1 MTDDVLCC
9 ICKGRHDYIV
19 NGQEH
24 PKFNFLSEP
33 LNHPNEFLLCAH
45 CDNGGHSSCL
55 YGDIR
60 RGYFDTYL
68 CREHAK
74 LHVVKSVGDSVTH
87 VYYKD
92 DLVWVISEIDSA
104 ICWVKAQ
111 IFDFTCP
118 SGGDVCAYVRKVGG
132 HMCALG
138 DRNQVLIVKFCE
150 LRPRDSEG
158 CAPSYDMVN
167 RQFQDL
173 SVLVVSRSED
183 SVQCI
188 YPCDPACLSEFMSDW
203 VRTHSAQ
210 RCNDGGLG
218 VCKPKKP
225 KSRRR
230 VAKDKEDGTAPHRTG
245 SVPEVEVPVQEA
257 AELVQA
263 KKSQSRR
270 RAPKAQS
277 GGSASQVAGSVPTV
291 EVPVPDAAEL
301 VQARRNF
308 RAILETNA
316 QNAFK
321 NQRGNTS
328 SRKLE
333 ASPKDEVVLT
343 GTMASHFSSLKP
355 QIFVRTGVKNR
366 SSRTKGPHK
375 PADDH
380 SAPSSPSVLSS
391 TSTPQ
396 KPKSRRHARV
406 SSSIE
411 DVSPFIEREAV
422 EDYAAKCDEED
433 TWLSETCVVPTEQ
446 GQSPRPSSSGRVRSP
461 VQSST
466 PEAKAPL
473 RDGAGTKSAA
483 VNNSPATGSKR
494 LRLKHAGS
502 SAERNALAGG
512 TVDGNTNG
520 DSKQLYAATD
530 AGVKYSIDGDPQ
542 FVMAEDAAARAQFCM
557 AEDKEFRKAEA
568 AAARLPLEVTASLEE
583 SAGQQPSAGLEFCSK
598 LPVRATAVRNAVADL
613 NVSQYALANVV
624 VRCHLLLFRENLSV
638 FFADA
643 KRQTHKQRRW
653 QHGLRSQACNSF
665 CLGGRGRLPS
675 CWPFGG

>member
-1 MTDDVLCC
+1 MVIL
-9 ICKGRHDYIV
+9 HV
-19 NGQEH
+19 
-24 PKFNFLSEP
+24 
-33 LNHPNEFLLCAH
+33 
-45 CDNGGHSSCL
+45 CL
-55 YGDIR
+55 VTFC

-111 IFDFTCP
+111 IFDFTRP

-173 SVLVVSRSED
+173 SVLVASRSED

-257 AELVQA
+257 AELVPA

-291 EVPVPDAAEL
+291 EVSVPDAIEL

-328 SRKLE
+328 SRKSV
-333 ASPKDEVVLT
+333 ASPTDEVVST

-355 QIFVRTGVKNR
+355 QMYVKTGVKDC
-366 SSRTKGPHK
+366 SSRTKGPNK
-375 PADDH
+375 PANDN

-411 DVSPFIEREAV
+411 DDSPFIDREAV
-422 EDYAAKCDEED
+422 EDFAAQCEEED
-433 TWLSETCVVPTEQ
+433 GWL
-446 GQSPRPSSSGRVRSP
+446 SP
-461 VQSST
+461 VQFST
-466 PEAKAPL
+466 PEAKAPQ
-473 RDGAGTKSAA
+473 RDDAGSKSAA
-483 VNNSPATGSKR
+483 VINSPAICSKR
-494 LRLKHAGS
+494 RRLKHAGS
-502 SAERNALAGG
+502 TADRNALVGG
-512 TVDGNTNG
+512 TIEGNTHG

-542 FVMAEDAAARAQFCM
+542 SLMVEDAAARAQFRM
-557 AEDKEFRKAEA
+557 AEDAAAREKSRKAEA

-583 SAGQQPSAGLEFCSK
+583 SAGQQPTAELEFCSK

-613 NVSQYALANVV
+613 NVSQYAMANVV
-624 VRCHLLLFRENLSV
+624 VRSFWLLFRENLSV

-643 KRQTHKQRRW
+643 KRQTHKQRRR

>member
-1 MTDDVLCC
+1 MTS
-9 ICKGRHDYIV
+9 
-19 NGQEH
+19 
-24 PKFNFLSEP
+24 KFNMLSEP

-111 IFDFTCP
+111 IFDFTRP

-257 AELVQA
+257 AELVPA

-291 EVPVPDAAEL
+291 EVSVPDATEL

-411 DVSPFIEREAV
+411 DDSPFIDREAV
-422 EDYAAKCDEED
+422 EDFAAQCEEED
-433 TWLSETCVVPTEQ
+433 GWLSPDQ
-446 GQSPRPSSSGRVRSP
+446 F
-461 VQSST
+461 ST
-466 PEAKAPL
+466 PEAKAL
-473 RDGAGTKSAA
+473 QRDDARSKSAA
-483 VNNSPATGSKR
+483 VINSPAICSKR
-494 LRLKHAGS
+494 RRLKHAGS
-502 SAERNALAGG
+502 TADRNALVGG
-512 TVDGNTNG
+512 TIEGNTHG

-542 FVMAEDAAARAQFCM
+542 SLMVEDAAARAQFRM
-557 AEDKEFRKAEA
+557 AGD
-568 AAARLPLEVTASLEE
+568 AAARVASDSIYTPQPPQRFWFYHDVLLPTTTHNQTKTWPMDSAKVKETASQLLAEMIEPQLVAIREREGQLVWLMLDYDLNRQLHKIEEHTHKEWPETGESEWLNSNTTYSSECPHYLCGPGYHPVDSVPLSRRRWHCTVELFDSQLEVE
-583 SAGQQPSAGLEFCSK
+583 GC
-598 LPVRATAVRNAVADL
+598 VAI
-613 NVSQYALANVV
+613 
-624 VRCHLLLFRENLSV
+624 
-638 FFADA
+638 
-643 KRQTHKQRRW
+643 KT
-653 QHGLRSQACNSF
+653 
-665 CLGGRGRLPS
+665 
-675 CWPFGG
+675 